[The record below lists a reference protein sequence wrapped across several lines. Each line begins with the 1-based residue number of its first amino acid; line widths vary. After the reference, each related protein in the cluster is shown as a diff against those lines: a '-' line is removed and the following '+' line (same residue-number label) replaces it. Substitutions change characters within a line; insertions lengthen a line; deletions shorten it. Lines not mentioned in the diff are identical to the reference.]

1 MKKNQLTKLR
11 WLLLCL
17 MISVGV
23 GNAWADTST
32 LTNANI
38 VSAGNGTSGYQSW
51 TITDDNSNT
60 WNAYA
65 IKNQH
70 SNATSAYHYLQIKKY
85 TSNTAYYI
93 QVPTFGTKITS
104 ITMTVSSASQPM
116 TGGGNSATLFFSSSN
131 STSAAGTGVASG
143 TGTSSVTI
151 DCSSLNLNTGY
162 ITASAGVRIWNITV
176 TYTAGGSSKTETTTT
191 FPNASYSATYPG
203 TFSAPTATVKAGSTT
218 VISPAV
224 SYSSNNTSVA
234 TVNSSTGAVTLAGV
248 GTAIITA
255 TYAGNSTYE
264 ASSGSYTLTVS
275 SGASGAYT
283 WDLSTSSYDSN
294 SADEVRWTSTEANMT
309 LAKGSSSTA
318 ANNYLGGDANNRTS
332 TRFYKDQTLTITPAT
347 GYSITSIVF
356 TAATNAYATTFAGS
370 TWTNASASASGTT
383 VTITPT
389 DGTKPVIAVPTA
401 VCGFVGV
408 TVTTEASTP
417 VASVTFGTSTKTL
430 KVGQSFTNT
439 VTTVPTSLAISG
451 YTSSATSVATVNAAG
466 KVTAVSPGTATI
478 TATWAAQTIEGVSY
492 ESGSATYTVTV
503 EKANAV
509 LRFPFDN
516 FYTLTGQTFMAPTLY
531 TYPDGISVTYSSSA
545 TSVATVNSSG
555 NITINAAGTTTI
567 TATFA
572 GNSNYNGTSAT
583 YELKVGTG
591 VGSSSATTASWT
603 ASEQQYSNG
612 AAVSSATVDANVSLT
627 FAKGSNSNAPKYYD
641 SGTAIRLYGGN
652 TMTVSS
658 TQTITSI
665 VITFGTGGDSNAI
678 TTDVGT
684 YNSGTW
690 EGSANSVTF
699 TVSGTSGNRRISAIM
714 VSYSS
719 GSSSNVE
726 FVDVS
731 SISQLLA
738 LDDDTP
744 ARLYLAAK
752 SGTDANARVL
762 QASGTE
768 VYVRDATAALL
779 IKADAA
785 NRFTPVPKYNQHVS
799 GWVRGTKKTSSD
811 LPYLDISTATSH
823 LAFAAPVTEPQ
834 TLPRTISTVSE
845 LSSYKSD
852 WVVVESQRIGSTLV
866 VDNHFSLTTSNHYS
880 GNPYTD
886 ALVDLSGIVR
896 DDNTIAPVYNNDI
909 YPLVYVLDET
919 QEFTSPSS
927 DISHASVR
935 LVRTLRNDIWN
946 TFAVPFAFDMEGTV
960 RQYDHLDGT
969 TMVFS
974 TASGVQPSVPY
985 LVKPEET
992 IVNPVFN
999 DVTLSSTAAQEVSN
1013 GSAYSYV
1020 ATYSPVVLSTD
1031 KTEYFLTATGD
1042 LKYPASSAQAT
1053 MKGMRAYFRVPSG
1066 VTNAKVKFS
1075 DDPVTA
1081 ISEVQQQKQPT
1092 TLRIFSVSG
1101 QYVGSDLRQ
1110 LPQGLYI
1117 VNGKKVYIK

>member
-1 MKKNQLTKLR
+1 MKKKNQLTHLR

-17 MISVGV
+17 LIG
-23 GNAWADTST
+23 A
-32 LTNANI
+32 
-38 VSAGNGTSGYQSW
+38 SAGSAWGQTTETYTFTSKSWAATKNGTQADWTSGK
-51 TITDDNSNT
+51 DG
-60 WNAYA
+60 
-65 IKNQH
+65 NQMT
-70 SNATSAYHYLQIKKY
+70 SGRGVQVTTGASGANATSPSSFSNISQIVVTY
-85 TSNTAYYI
+85 STNASNGAGSIAIQVGTNTA
-93 QVPTFGTKITS
+93 QSQDVTK
-104 ITMTVSSASQPM
+104 
-116 TGGGNSATLFFSSSN
+116 TGGTTDRTLTYSYSTAQTGN
-131 STSAAGTGVASG
+131 VK
-143 TGTSSVTI
+143 
-151 DCSSLNLNTGY
+151 
-162 ITASAGVRIWNITV
+162 ITV
-176 TYTAGGSSKTETTTT
+176 TCTTNSIYVKSIAITYGSGLGSKTETTTS
-191 FPNASYSATYPG
+191 FAVDNYSATWTGSDVVLNNAPKA
-203 TFSAPTATVKAGSTT
+203 TLSPSAAGSL
-218 VISPAV
+218 
-224 SYSSNNTSVA
+224 SYNSSNTNVA
-234 TVNSSTGAVTLAGV
+234 TVTDAGV
-248 GTAIITA
+248 VTVKGAGRATITA
-255 TYAGNSTYE
+255 AFVETSTYYG
-264 ASSGSYTLTVS
+264 SSDTYQLIVANGN
-275 SGASGAYT
+275 YT
-283 WDLSTSSYDSN
+283 WDLSVNSYESASTS
-294 SADEVRWTSTEANMT
+294 EVAWTSDNVDMT
-309 LAKGSSSTA
+309 LSKESSSSN
-318 ANNYLGGDANNRTS
+318 ANNYLPLTYTS
-332 TRFYKDQTLTITPAT
+332 TRFYTNQKLTITPAS
-347 GYSITSIVF
+347 GRRITSIVF
-356 TAATNAYATTFAGS
+356 TATSESYATAFAGG

-389 DGTKPVIAVPTA
+389 DGTAAITVVPTGA
-401 VCGFVGV
+401 CGFYGV

-417 VASVTFGTSTKTL
+417 VASVTFGTSNKTL

-439 VTTVPTSLAISG
+439 MTTVPSSLAISG

-466 KVTAVSPGTATI
+466 KVTAVSTGTATI

-509 LRFPFDN
+509 LRFPFEN
-516 FYTLTGQTFMAPTLY
+516 FYTLTGQTFTAPTLY

-545 TSVATVNSSG
+545 TGVATVNSSG
-555 NITINAAGTTTI
+555 NITVKAAGTTTI

-572 GNSNYNGTSAT
+572 GNGNYNGTSAA

-603 ASEQQYSNG
+603 ASEQGYSNQQEMT
-612 AAVSSATVDANVSLT
+612 SATVDANVSLA
-627 FAKGSNSNAPKYYD
+627 FAKGSNSNTPKYFT
-641 SGTAIRLYGGN
+641 SGTALRLYGGN
-652 TMTVSS
+652 TMTVSSS

-665 VITFGTGGDSNAI
+665 VITFGSSDGTNTISTN
-678 TTDVGT
+678 VGT
-684 YNSGTW
+684 YSDGTW

-699 TVSGTSGNRRISAIM
+699 TVGGTSGNRRISSIT
-714 VSYSS
+714 VSYGS

-845 LSSYKSD
+845 LANYKSD

-935 LVRTLRNDIWN
+935 LVRTLRDDIWN

-969 TMVFS
+969 TMIFS
-974 TASGVQPSVPY
+974 TTSGVQPGVPY

-1013 GSAYSYV
+1013 SSAYSYV
-1020 ATYSPVVLSTD
+1020 AAYSPVVLRTD

-1042 LKYPASSAQAT
+1042 LKYPASTAQAT

-1075 DDPVTA
+1075 DDPATA
-1081 ISEVQQQKQPT
+1081 ISEVQQQKQPA

-1101 QYVGSDLRQ
+1101 QYMGSDLRQ